1 MKNPGAVAAVIRK
14 DLVLLMRDKM
24 NLFFTIV
31 FPIMMG
37 LLFGSM
43 FAGGGKEMRLNVAVV
58 DQDHSKSSQ
67 TFVKNLKGTEGIS
80 VQEIDDVDQG
90 RDLVRQGKKTAV
102 IVLPKG
108 FGSSTTGMFSGNP
121 PRIEGFVDPSQQA
134 TQGLLVGRL
143 TELAFRGVVDQFTD
157 PAMAKDLTR
166 QARESIQSA
175 GDLNLLQKGALSAL
189 LNSVDSVADAN
200 AGNKP
205 VASGDARSDSI
216 AANFV
221 PIKIDLQ
228 SVATESSEK
237 FKGLKSSFQLS
248 FPSAISWALLGAVSA
263 FAASFVAE
271 RTQGTYI
278 RLVTSPLSPFAV
290 LIGKCGACFITSIGA
305 SVLLILVMSFRGL
318 PGNIPLLALAIV
330 AGSFGLTGIMSLI
343 AVLVRSEEGAS
354 GMARGALIM
363 LAMIGGGSMPL
374 AFMPQWMVQAS
385 SISPFKWAILAVEG
399 AVWRGFT
406 LKEMILPCG
415 ILVGIGVL
423 TFGAAWAI
431 FSRQLNA
438 GRT

>member
-1 MKNPGAVAAVIRK
+1 MKNPGAIAAVIRK

-24 NLFFTIV
+24 NLFFTLV
-31 FPIMMG
+31 FPIMIG

-43 FAGGGKEMRLNVAVV
+43 FSGGGKEMRLNIAVV
-58 DQDHSKSSQ
+58 DQDHSKSSEM
-67 TFVKNLKGTEGIS
+67 FVKNLKATEGIS
-80 VQEIDDVDQG
+80 VQEIEDVNEG
-90 RDLVRQGKKTAV
+90 SDLVRHGKKTAV

-108 FGSSTTGMFSGNP
+108 FGASTTGMFSGNP

-143 TELAFRGVVDQFTD
+143 TELAFRGLVDQFTD
-157 PAMAKDLTR
+157 PAMAKDFTR
-166 QARESIQSA
+166 QTRESVQKSD
-175 GDLNLLQKGALSAL
+175 GLNVLQKAALSAL
-189 LNSVDSVADAN
+189 LNSVDSVSDAN
-200 AGNKP
+200 SAGTATGDRDA
-205 VASGDARSDSI
+205 VAG
-216 AANFV
+216 NFV
-221 PIKIDLQ
+221 PIKIDLK
-228 SVATESSEK
+228 SVETDSSK
-237 FKGLKSSFQLS
+237 NFKGLKSSFQLS

-305 SVLLILVMSFRGL
+305 SVLLILVMSFRGV
-318 PGNIPLLALAIV
+318 PGNLPLLALAIV
-330 AGSFGLTGIMSLI
+330 AGSFGFTGIMSLI

-374 AFMPQWMVQAS
+374 AFMPAWMEKAS
-385 SISPFKWAILAVEG
+385 SISPFKWAIFAVEG

-406 LKEMILPCG
+406 LQEMMMPCG
-415 ILVGIGVL
+415 ILVGIGAL
-423 TFGAAWAI
+423 TFAAAWAI

>member
-1 MKNPGAVAAVIRK
+1 MKNPGAILAVIRK
-14 DLVLLMRDKM
+14 DLVLLLRDKM
-24 NLFFTIV
+24 NLFFTLV
-31 FPIMMG
+31 FPIMIG

-43 FAGGGKEMRLNVAVV
+43 FSTGGQEMRLNVAVV
-58 DQDHSKSSQ
+58 DLDHSKSSEM
-67 TFVKNLKGTEGIS
+67 FVKNLKATEGIS
-80 VQEIDDVDQG
+80 VQEIEDVNEG
-90 RDLVRQGKKTAV
+90 SDLVRHGKKTAV

-143 TELAFRGVVDQFTD
+143 TELAFRGLVDQFTD
-157 PAMAKDLTR
+157 PAMARNFTR
-166 QARESIQSA
+166 QTRESVLKA
-175 GDLNLLQKGALSAL
+175 EDLNPLQKAALSTL
-189 LNSVDSVADAN
+189 LNSVDSVSDAN
-200 AGNKP
+200 SGAAGAESKDS
-205 VASGDARSDSI
+205 VAGS
-216 AANFV
+216 FV

-228 SVATESSEK
+228 SVATDRDK
-237 FKGLKSSFQLS
+237 NFKGLKSSFQLS

-290 LIGKCGACFITSIGA
+290 LIGKCGACFITSIAA

-318 PGNIPLLALAIV
+318 PGNVPLLALAIIT
-330 AGSFGLTGIMSLI
+330 ASFGLTGIMALI

-374 AFMPQWMVQAS
+374 GFMPAWMVQAS
-385 SISPFKWAILAVEG
+385 SISPFKWAIFAVEG

-406 LKEMILPCG
+406 IQEMMMPCG

-423 TFGAAWAI
+423 TFGAAWVI
-431 FSRQLNA
+431 FSRQVSA
-438 GRT
+438 GRA

>member
-1 MKNPGAVAAVIRK
+1 MRNPSAIMAVIRK
-14 DLVLLMRDKM
+14 DLLLLMRDKM
-24 NLFFTIV
+24 NLFFTLV
-31 FPIMMG
+31 FPIMIG

-43 FAGGGKEMRLNVAVV
+43 FSSGGQEMRLNIAVV
-58 DQDHSKSSQ
+58 DQDHSSSSE
-67 TFVKNLKGTEGIS
+67 TFVRNLKGTEGIN
-80 VQEIDDVDQG
+80 VQEIESVDQG
-90 RDLVRQGKKTAV
+90 RDLVRHGKKTAV

-108 FGSSTTGMFSGNP
+108 YGSSTTGMFSGDP

-134 TQGLLVGRL
+134 TQGLLIGRL
-143 TELAFRGVVDQFTD
+143 TELAFRGMVNRFTD
-157 PAMAKDLTR
+157 PAMAKDFTR
-166 QARESIQSA
+166 QTRESIQKTD
-175 GDLNLLQKGALSAL
+175 GLNLLQKAALSTL
-189 LNSVDSVADAN
+189 LNSVDSVTDAN
-200 AGNKP
+200 NTGTASNDNQDSAAGT
-205 VASGDARSDSI
+205 
-216 AANFV
+216 FV

-290 LIGKCGACFITSIGA
+290 LIGKCGACFITSIVA

-318 PGNIPLLALAIV
+318 PGNVPLLAIAIV
-330 AGSFGLTGIMSLI
+330 SASLGFTGLMSLI

-399 AVWRGFT
+399 AVWRGFS
-406 LKEMILPCG
+406 LQEMFLPCG
-415 ILVGIGVL
+415 ILIGIGAI
-423 TFGAAWAI
+423 TFASAWLI
-431 FSRQLNA
+431 FSRQLSA